1 MRHDVRMKRWED
13 SSPRRAG
20 RAITASL
27 PGKPA
32 FSLGLIGLTIWVFL
46 SLCGCSGTGRTV
58 ILQPPEANVR
68 YSSVL
73 VLEEDSG
80 TFVPAQVSRDFR
92 TALMTY
98 LYDRGPFVH
107 GPELRIVY
115 RITGVH
121 PAGREKPSGGKEEPG
136 TGSVTAEVAFVNF
149 AGKEIASIHAQG
161 ESGNSG
167 PVDKAVKECA
177 WQVASYAKRNFW
189 EVGKG
194 SGGERVTREEKH
206 RSMWKPANGGAQ

>member
-1 MRHDVRMKRWED
+1 MRRIVEPDRWRTRA
-13 SSPRRAG
+13 PIPAG
-20 RAITASL
+20 RAMAENWHGI
-27 PGKPA
+27 PGFPLGMA
-32 FSLGLIGLTIWVFL
+32 GLIIWVFL

-80 TFVPAQVSRDFR
+80 TFVPGQVSRDFR
-92 TALMTY
+92 MALMTY

-115 RITGVH
+115 RITGFP
-121 PAGREKPSGGKEEPG
+121 PAVREKPAGGKDEPG
-136 TGSVTAEVAFVNF
+136 TGSVTAEVAFINF

-161 ESGNSG
+161 ESGDSG
-167 PVDKAVKECA
+167 PVDQAVKECA

>member
-1 MRHDVRMKRWED
+1 MRHDARVNRRGD
-13 SSPRRAG
+13 GSPRRAG
-20 RAITASL
+20 WAITSSL
-27 PGKPA
+27 HGNPA
-32 FSLGLIGLTIWVFL
+32 FSLGMVGVTIGFFL
-46 SLCGCSGTGRTV
+46 LMCGCSGTGRTV

-68 YSSVL
+68 FSSVL

-80 TFVPAQVSRDFR
+80 TFAPGEVSRDFR
-92 TALMTY
+92 MALMTY

-121 PAGREKPSGGKEEPG
+121 PAGQETPSGGKEKPG
-136 TGSVTAEVAFVNF
+136 KGSVTAEVTFVNF
-149 AGKEIASIHAQG
+149 AGKEIASIHAHG
-161 ESGNSG
+161 ESGDQGS
-167 PVDKAVKECA
+167 VAEAVKECA

-189 EVGKG
+189 EAGKG

-206 RSMWKPANGGAQ
+206 KSMWKPASGDAQ

>member
-1 MRHDVRMKRWED
+1 
-13 SSPRRAG
+13 
-20 RAITASL
+20 
-27 PGKPA
+27 
-32 FSLGLIGLTIWVFL
+32 
-46 SLCGCSGTGRTV
+46 
-58 ILQPPEANVR
+58 LQPPEANVR

-80 TFVPAQVSRDFR
+80 TFAPGQVSRDFR
-92 TALMTY
+92 MALMTY

-115 RITGVH
+115 RITGFH
-121 PAGREKPSGGKEEPG
+121 PAGQEKPSEGKEEPG
-136 TGSVTAEVAFVNF
+136 TGSVTAEVTFVNF

-161 ESGNSG
+161 ESGDSG
-167 PVDKAVKECA
+167 PADKAVKECA

-194 SGGERVTREEKH
+194 SGGERVTREERHK
-206 RSMWKPANGGAQ
+206 SMWKPANGGAQ